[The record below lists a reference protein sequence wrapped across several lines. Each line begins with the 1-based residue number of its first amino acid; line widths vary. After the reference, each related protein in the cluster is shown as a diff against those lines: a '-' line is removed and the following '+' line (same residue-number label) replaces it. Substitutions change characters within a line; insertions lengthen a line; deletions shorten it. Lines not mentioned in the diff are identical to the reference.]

1 MRSANV
7 ASGPVVF
14 APFECDVPKFSFR
27 SKVAISPALWIG
39 TLVLI
44 AGGDYLTG
52 QFIHSAT
59 LFYLIPVALAA
70 WSSRSRW
77 PSVVVACAWP
87 VIRLGIVA
95 LWGWPW
101 PRALTIQDA
110 VVDAVVSV
118 GFATLVWQ
126 LRQQAR
132 TIRTLEGILPMCG
145 FCQRIRTNQG
155 WERLERYLL
164 DHSDAR
170 ISHTFCPDCG
180 RAHYGDLVS
189 PAGPDSGSGAALTAP
204 GRSSS

>member
-1 MRSANV
+1 MQPANV
-7 ASGPVVF
+7 ALEDHLPRL
-14 APFECDVPKFSFR
+14 SFR
-27 SKVAISPALWIG
+27 STTAIPPALWLG

-44 AGGDYLTG
+44 SGGDYLTG
-52 QFIHSAT
+52 QFVHSAI

-77 PSVVVACAWP
+77 PSVALACVWP

-110 VVDAVVSV
+110 AVDAVVSA

-145 FCQRIRTNQG
+145 FCQRIRTDHG

-180 RAHYGDLVS
+180 RIHYGDLVS
-189 PAGPDSGSGAALTAP
+189 PAAAGSAAGAALTGS

>member
-1 MRSANV
+1 MQPAKV
-7 ASGPVVF
+7 ASGPPVF
-14 APFECDVPKFSFR
+14 APLEDPVSRLSFR
-27 SKVAISPALWIG
+27 SKTPISPALWIG
-39 TLVLI
+39 TLVLV

-52 QFIHSAT
+52 QFIHSAI

-77 PSVVVACAWP
+77 PSVALACAWP

-110 VVDAVVSV
+110 AVDAVVSV

-155 WERLERYLL
+155 WERLESYLL
-164 DHSDAR
+164 DHSNAR

-189 PAGPDSGSGAALTAP
+189 PAAAGPGGGATLTAP